1 MNHNRVR
8 RTANPRPQPPREFL
22 LDSDHHWQN
31 LSQIRR
37 PVDVSAG
44 RRYQAQIQHRQ
55 RSTRGSKRSAP
66 VLDPGVATVNLILVG
81 GLLIL
86 LPRAEP
92 PAPII
97 DVFNNV
103 YSHKFLVSTVS
114 TISR

>member
-1 MNHNRVR
+1 MAASGDPQTPTLTLHRYFFKTQITTKRICLKSR
-8 RTANPRPQPPREFL
+8 RT
-22 LDSDHHWQN
+22 
-31 LSQIRR
+31 
-37 PVDVSAG
+37 VDVSTG
-44 RRYQAQIQHRQ
+44 RRNQPQIQHRQ

-66 VLDPGVATVNLILVG
+66 VLDPGVTAVNLILVG

-92 PAPII
+92 PPPII
-97 DVFNNV
+97 NVFNNV